1 MKRNLSGINLD
12 EGIHLQSD
20 WELDHL
26 FISCHEEQLQQLT
39 AWLKTGEYPLLLGGQ
54 IGCGKS
60 SLMMKAFKE
69 TDIAPDIT
77 LHFDQAGLNLSTGDF
92 LRIVLTGFCECAL
105 KHQVDLSSFALPSE
119 LADLDKADWQGL
131 LSSLSPVPFSI
142 ASFNQQT
149 QISEKLADN
158 SGYIHKIIEMF
169 GNLIDKKRARPVFI
183 LASGIDKFDTESP
196 AYFALKDIL
205 TLLLPHK
212 TLFEVNAVHLFN
224 QPKAL
229 SSVEKLFLFSLIDEE
244 VIKILTKR
252 MGVYASVINTEIGIL
267 SQWAGGNPRQAVR
280 LLTHFETAKKN
291 KNNTTL
297 DSISIAIHAVNR
309 DFFAY
314 GKQPEPEIMQ
324 FVKDKNQI
332 ASTELTLPGD
342 KDTARLALYGNWFF
356 ITDYAKNGNWPA
368 KVNPLVKSHFDAQVS
383 VEEPEVK
390 ILRHYAE
397 TLGISSQGLSF
408 NLSSQTGEIETG
420 DKLFADYL
428 SMNIESPLSSNLS
441 EIFDI
446 LSAALLSKN
455 RSDRVMIAYKDAS
468 IIEASRSYL
477 FAKANSYEYQ
487 NYSHIVLSGGK
498 DKAPISNI
506 LDNLTQK
513 TDIFSFQFDGNWTD
527 EQLHSLDKLRDRLS
541 QYQMIWWIEYESLSK
556 YLQYWVQLRQ
566 LFEVFILEDELL
578 GSLSIEDIK
587 GDLEFIE
594 ELIESQHSA
603 EANFFNNLKRVLEYL
618 HQVKGAE

>member
-1 MKRNLSGINLD
+1 MKRNVSGINLD

-26 FISCHEEQLQQLT
+26 FIPCHAEQLEQLT
-39 AWLKTGEYPLLLGGQ
+39 TWLKSGKYPLLLGGQ

-69 TDIAPDIT
+69 TDSIPDIT

-92 LRIVLTGFCECAL
+92 LRIVLTGFCESAL
-105 KHQVDLSSFALPSE
+105 KHEVDLSAFALPSE
-119 LADLDKADWQGL
+119 LADLPKEDWQGL
-131 LSSLSPVPFSI
+131 LSLLSPAPFSM
-142 ASFNQQT
+142 ASMNQQT
-149 QISEKLADN
+149 QLSEKLADN
-158 SGYIHKIIEMF
+158 SVYIHQIIKVF
-169 GNLIDKKRARPVFI
+169 GSLIEKKRAEPLLIF
-183 LASGIDKFDTESP
+183 ASGIDKFDTESP

-212 TLFEVNAVHLFN
+212 TLFEVNAVHLFHSS
-224 QPKAL
+224 KAL
-229 SSVEKLFLFSLIDEE
+229 SSLEKLFLFSLKDEE
-244 VIKILTKR
+244 IIQILTKR
-252 MGVYASVINTEIGIL
+252 MGVYASVLNTEMGLL
-267 SQWAGGNPRQAVR
+267 SQWAGGNPRQALR
-280 LLTHFETAKKN
+280 LLTHFETAKRN
-291 KNNTTL
+291 KNNNTL
-297 DSISIAIHAVNR
+297 DNISIAIRSLER

-314 GKQPEPEIMQ
+314 AKQPEPEIMQ
-324 FVKDKNQI
+324 FVKDKNQM
-332 ASTELTLPGD
+332 AANELTLPGD

-356 ITDYAKNGNWPA
+356 ITDYPEKGNWPA
-368 KVNPLVKSHFDAQVS
+368 KVNPLVKPHFNFNGI

-390 ILRHYAE
+390 LLQHYAE
-397 TLGISSQGLSF
+397 TLGISPQGLSF
-408 NLSSQTGEIETG
+408 NLSSETGERETG

-428 SMNIESPLSSNLS
+428 SMNLERPLSSNLS

-468 IIEASRSYL
+468 IIEASRAYL
-477 FAKANSYEYQ
+477 FAKANAYEYQ
-487 NYSHIVLSGGK
+487 NYSHVVLSGGT
-498 DKAPISNI
+498 DKAPLSI
-506 LDNLTQK
+506 LLDTLTQK
-513 TDIFSFQFDGNWTD
+513 TDIFSFQFEGIWTN
-527 EQLHSLDKLRDRLS
+527 EQLHSLDKLRDRLT
-541 QYQMIWWIEYESLSK
+541 QYQMIWWIEYDSLSK

-594 ELIESQHSA
+594 ELVETQDSA
-603 EANFFNNLKRVLEYL
+603 EANFFNNLKPVLAYL
-618 HQVKGAE
+618 EQVKGAE